1 MREDDEGNDDG
12 ESTGKGRRYL
22 WVALLSLLVFLALF
36 WYFRIWKAQETE
48 VAVLPAGD
56 LVPMATPVE
65 SEAVDA
71 LPIPGQETPA
81 SDAVGT
87 LPATISTPDVPPL
100 PTPAPSPPDRPSFPK
115 ALKEETSVPLTPRK
129 SAPPKKP
136 KKPAVQRSAARGK
149 YTIQVGS
156 FAEESPAAALTK
168 RLKGKGYDAYVI
180 KSDVPGVG
188 VRWRVRVGH
197 FENRVEA
204 QSVAQRL
211 QKKEGLAFF
220 LATDGA

>member
-1 MREDDEGNDDG
+1 MREDDNDDG
-12 ESTGKGRRYL
+12 QESTGKGRRYL
-22 WVALLSLLVFLALF
+22 SVVLLSLVVFSVLF
-36 WYFRIWKAQETE
+36 WYFRIWRGQEGE
-48 VAVLPAGD
+48 VAVLPMGE
-56 LVPMATPVE
+56 MAPVE

-71 LPIPGQETPA
+71 APALDQAAPTLET
-81 SDAVGT
+81 V
-87 LPATISTPDVPPL
+87 
-100 PTPAPSPPDRPSFPK
+100 PTPAATPSPKTLPPTPTAPPVDQPTFPK
-115 ALKEETSVPLTPRK
+115 TLKGEESVPLTPRK
-129 SAPPKKP
+129 PTPTKKSKKP
-136 KKPAVQRSAARGK
+136 VVRRAPARGT

-156 FAEESPAAALTK
+156 FADESPAAALTK

-180 KSDVPGVG
+180 KSDVPGAG

-197 FENRVEA
+197 FENRVAA